1 MHSHIYSFYSF
12 HPDMAGLH
20 ILTVQFAKLGIH
32 IIQIVHKEI
41 ITSDKEFL
49 LSIQSNSAFLL
60 QPLKISVK
68 NLI

>member
-12 HPDMAGLH
+12 HPDMAGH

-32 IIQIVHKEI
+32 IIQVVCKEI

-49 LSIQSNSAFLL
+49 PSIQSNSAFLL
-60 QPLKISVK
+60 QPLKISGK

>member
-1 MHSHIYSFYSF
+1 
-12 HPDMAGLH
+12 MAGLH